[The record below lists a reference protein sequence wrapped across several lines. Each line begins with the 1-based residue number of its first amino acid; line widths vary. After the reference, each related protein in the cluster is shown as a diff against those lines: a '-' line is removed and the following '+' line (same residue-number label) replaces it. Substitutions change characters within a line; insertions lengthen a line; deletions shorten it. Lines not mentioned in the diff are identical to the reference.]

1 MQPLPT
7 RTSSSPQGSVP
18 IAPKL
23 ATGVDAGITAP
34 SARPVTT
41 SRSESTRTTADVA
54 SDKATAALIRRT
66 LCAHHVSSNILAGGE
81 KGKTSQKPLDE
92 LLPPLTSSNE
102 VDLQLYG
109 IISVII
115 KEFVNA
121 WYAKITPDHVFVDEV
136 IQIIAHCTRA
146 LEQRLRQVDL
156 EALILDEAPRL
167 VENHIDAYRTSCRI
181 SESNPLASDYRNIY
195 HTLTP
200 HPALDPVPSEADPV
214 TILEQQE
221 NEAAW
226 RQLLVQGVL
235 AVLLPTEDLENGC
248 LRALVVEIFS
258 EMIIGNGVGNKVCE
272 PWLLWEATEKIAQLI
287 HPRVAEAGDQALA
300 SGSAKTTSRL
310 EQFGLL
316 TSPPGDAVE
325 PRKQKKSR
333 GRPVWSIGDLN
344 ALFWNMCQYTF
355 LAFTALR
362 AIITALTRSPS
373 LPDRSVGGVHMSSPM
388 DASRQSLWSNNAA
401 PSATVDEPWPVLS
414 MSAWTCAAQLLE
426 FKARMPWLAGLV
438 SLLHWGAVS
447 GPGQVGGTNNPLD
460 KLLSHH
466 LRSHLLNPALLPP
479 LLRTLR
485 AALFPNNAPAPA
497 RVAPSPE
504 EELAIKRRAA
514 QAVVAATP
522 AAVRPRLFGR
532 ARSDDAVQR
541 RQVERLLD
549 VLGDPYLNKHLVFGL
564 IELIVVRLLPEL
576 GEKGVDALMEE
587 RLGYSL

>member
-23 ATGVDAGITAP
+23 ATGVDAGITTS

-41 SRSESTRTTADVA
+41 SRPESARTNGDVA
-54 SDKATAALIRRT
+54 SDKATAAFIRRT

-115 KEFVNA
+115 KEFVYA

-156 EALILDEAPRL
+156 EALVLDEAPRL
-167 VENHIDAYRTSCRI
+167 VENHINAYRTSRRV
-181 SESNPLASDYRNIY
+181 SESNPLSSGYRKIY
-195 HTLTP
+195 HTLIP

-214 TILEQQE
+214 TILEQHE

-272 PWLLWEATEKIAQLI
+272 PWLLWEATEKIAQII
-287 HPRVAEAGDQALA
+287 HPRMDDAESQALA

-316 TSPPGDAVE
+316 TSPSGDAVE

-333 GRPVWSIGDLN
+333 GRQAWPIGDLN
-344 ALFWNMCQYTF
+344 ALFWNICQYTF

-373 LPDRSVGGVHMSSPM
+373 LPDRFVGGVHMSSPI

-447 GPGQVGGTNNPLD
+447 GPGQVGGTNKPLD
-460 KLLSHH
+460 RLLSHH
-466 LRSHLLNPALLPP
+466 LRAHLLNPALLPP

-485 AALFPNNAPAPA
+485 AALFPNNALAPP

-514 QAVVAATP
+514 QAVLAATP

-532 ARSDDAVQR
+532 ARPK

-564 IELIVVRLLPEL
+564 VELVVVRLLPEL

-587 RLGYSL
+587 RLG